1 MEDWG
6 GHMTALPQISRFI
19 DSNITEGDFKVALSE
34 LRDYLNGLLGEDGTP
49 ATAGKKL
56 NLPMSGVLEK
66 TQDCTATSADKGKVF
81 RFTGT
86 SAMTLSLDAAM
97 ALGDGWNITVIN
109 DSSADL
115 VIDPYAGE
123 TIDGQETLTLGAG
136 LRTGIV
142 CDGTR
147 MMTTYRQA
155 EPETPDIQ
163 INRKTI
169 TSSETFIVPD
179 GVTRLFVKLCGGGG
193 GGGSIMGGSGSSN
206 FVNGGPGGTSSFGS
220 YATATGGSGGSYTG
234 RTVSIGSGSGVG
246 LDVNLSGSPG
256 VAGYAECGDM
266 PFPYGHGGAH
276 YGYNESYFGGIG
288 GGAGGYT
295 SGFINVTPGE
305 GIGVTI
311 AGGGSSR
318 VHAGG
323 SGCCIVE
330 WVTK

>member
-1 MEDWG
+1 
-6 GHMTALPQISRFI
+6 MTALPQISRFI

-81 RFTGT
+81 RFTGA

-97 ALGDGWNITVIN
+97 ALGDGWNITIIN

-123 TIDGQETLTLGAG
+123 TIDGNETLTLGAG

-155 EPETPDIQ
+155 EPDIVVPATGIHYFFQ
-163 INRKTI
+163 
-169 TSSETFIVPD
+169 SGTFVVPD
-179 GVTRLFVKLCGGGG
+179 GVYAVKVRLCGGGG
-193 GGGSIMGGSGSSN
+193 GGGANSYYQGGS
-206 FVNGGPGGTSSFGS
+206 GGTSSFGS
-220 YATATGGSGGSYTG
+220 YISATGGSGG
-234 RTVSIGSGSGVG
+234 GS
-246 LDVNLSGSPG
+246 
-256 VAGYAECGDM
+256 
-266 PFPYGHGGAH
+266 
-276 YGYNESYFGGIG
+276 G
-288 GGAGGYT
+288 GGAGSGTGGAISTNVANSAGMYGYGDGGYSSRE
-295 SGFINVTPGE
+295 SGRAGGYAEGVFDVTPGQ
-305 GIGVTI
+305 IIPVTVGSGGAPYLSSNWTAY
-311 AGGGSSR
+311 AGG
-318 VHAGG
+318 AGL
-323 SGCCIVE
+323 CMVE
-330 WVTK
+330 W